1 MSEKPMTIT
10 ELSDYWESLF
20 NKSMSQINI
29 LKERIQ
35 ALQNENATLKYRI
48 SLYNNSYGSHI
59 TRGINRSKS
68 PLKRKLTQ
76 KVKRKNLKKK
86 RKAK

>member
-1 MSEKPMTIT
+1 MSEKPMTIK
-10 ELSDYWESLF
+10 EVSDYWESLF
-20 NKSMSQINI
+20 NKSMRQINI

-35 ALQNENATLKYRI
+35 TLQNENATLKYRI
-48 SLYNNSYGSHI
+48 SLYNNSCGSHI

-68 PLKRKLTQ
+68 PLTRKLTQ

>member
-1 MSEKPMTIT
+1 MSEKPMTIK
-10 ELSDYWESLF
+10 ELSDYWETLF
-20 NKSMSQINI
+20 NKSMRQINI

-59 TRGINRSKS
+59 TRGIHRSKS
-68 PLKRKLTQ
+68 PLTRKLTQ
-76 KVKRKNLKKK
+76 RVKRKYFKKK